1 MSVQIKGSGTIGGI
15 DEGLNITGVT
25 TATNFK
31 TGVSNLHSTGLTLT
45 GGQLDIGSNIKLGTA
60 GVVTATSFV
69 GSGANLTGITQ
80 TTINNNANNRIIT
93 GSGSANT
100 LEAESALT
108 FNGTDLEIQP
118 ASAAP
123 ALFVGDSN
131 RTGAG
136 QGLVHFRGN
145 WNGTTVARITID
157 TGDDTTNKDDGIIRF
172 DTSSTGSLTE
182 RIRITRDGK
191 LGIGN
196 VSSPDEKIEIRTF
209 SNDMGV
215 LIKSTGST
223 SNALQF
229 DANRSG
235 ANQGIGNIKGRWN
248 GTTVA
253 QIFMNTGDDTTD
265 KNDGYIIFGT
275 ESAASNGNVNATERM
290 RIRADGNVSIA
301 DGNLI
306 VASGHG
312 IDFSATANAQPGQ
325 YNSINPT
332 TDSEILHD
340 YEFGSFT
347 PHIRTQGG
355 TSNAT
360 YSAKGGY
367 YTKIGR
373 QVYCTFFMN
382 WSNGSNHSGYIY
394 FVGLP
399 YFSGSNTAT
408 HLMYGIGTVQLNGFT
423 ISGNRNPLLHM
434 GQQTSGTNLASNN
447 SGGNSINEGHTSNG
461 YIIANITYIA
471 NY

>member
-1 MSVQIKGSGTIGGI
+1 MSSNLKVNTILPSTGSNIGIGTNGGELVVDGGCKVQVGTALTLGHS
-15 DEGLNITGVT
+15 LGVQF
-25 TATNFK
+25 ATQ
-31 TGVSNLHSTGLTLT
+31 NLHSTGFEVNQINAS
-45 GGQLDIGSNIKLGTA
+45 GIITA
-60 GVVTATSFV
+60 SHFYGN
-69 GSGANLTGITQ
+69 GANLTGITQ
-80 TTINNNANNRIIT
+80 TTINNNANNRVIT
-93 GSGSANT
+93 GSGTANT

-123 ALFVGDSN
+123 ALFIGDSN

-172 DTSSTGSLTE
+172 DTSSTGSLIE

-196 VSSPDEKIEIRTF
+196 VSSPDERIEIRTF

-265 KNDGYIIFGT
+265 KNDGYILFGT
-275 ESAASNGNVNATERM
+275 ESAASNGIVNATERL
-290 RIRADGNVSIA
+290 RIKADGNVSIA
-301 DGNLI
+301 D
-306 VASGHG
+306 
-312 IDFSATANAQPGQ
+312 
-325 YNSINPT
+325 
-332 TDSEILHD
+332 
-340 YEFGSFT
+340 
-347 PHIRTQGG
+347 
-355 TSNAT
+355 
-360 YSAKGGY
+360 
-367 YTKIGR
+367 
-373 QVYCTFFMN
+373 
-382 WSNGSNHSGYIY
+382 
-394 FVGLP
+394 
-399 YFSGSNTAT
+399 
-408 HLMYGIGTVQLNGFT
+408 
-423 ISGNRNPLLHM
+423 
-434 GQQTSGTNLASNN
+434 
-447 SGGNSINEGHTSNG
+447 
-461 YIIANITYIA
+461 
-471 NY
+471 